1 VDFKL
6 LPEKSRRAAFAKM
19 RAAGKLSDTST
30 PKAPKKA
37 SAKKATVRTRVRKVN
52 APKPA
57 TPSSSTRSRGPVQGV
72 SPAFKGGPADGSL
85 SRDYLSGG
93 APSEADQQLLI
104 DRYRLMHGKDPS
116 PAMLAKLRRKR
127 RPRS

>member
-1 VDFKL
+1 MDFKL

-19 RAAGKLSDTST
+19 RAAGKLTDSST
-30 PKAPKKA
+30 PKAP
-37 SAKKATVRTRVRKVN
+37 KKATVRTRVRKVN
-52 APKPA
+52 APTRA
-57 TPSSSTRSRGPVQGV
+57 SSGVNRRGGPVQGV
-72 SPAFKGGPADGSL
+72 SSAFRGGPADGSL

-116 PAMLAKLRRKR
+116 PAMLARLRRKR